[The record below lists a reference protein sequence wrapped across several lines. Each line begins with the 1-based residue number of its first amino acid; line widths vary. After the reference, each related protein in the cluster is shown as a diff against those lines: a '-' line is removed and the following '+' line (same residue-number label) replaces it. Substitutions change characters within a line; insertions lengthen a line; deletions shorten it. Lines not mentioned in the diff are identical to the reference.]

1 MARQARDNSRDR
13 DSVKQEKRQDRDGT
27 RQLIVLLPVNIN
39 VSVTTISL
47 SQMHR
52 QEHQLTNLTVSTQ
65 CNTTQHN

>member
-13 DSVKQEKRQDRDGT
+13 DSVKQEKRHGT
-27 RQLIVLLPVNIN
+27 RQLIVLLPVNN
-39 VSVTTISL
+39 VSVSTISL